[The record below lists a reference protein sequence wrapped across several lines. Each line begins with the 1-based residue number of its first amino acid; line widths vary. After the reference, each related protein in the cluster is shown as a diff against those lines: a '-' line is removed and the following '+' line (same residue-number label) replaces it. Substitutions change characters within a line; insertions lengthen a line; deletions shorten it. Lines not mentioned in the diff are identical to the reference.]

1 MANSNDLD
9 DNVLEVWLPE
19 LWHADSRT
27 GKMQKRRLAN
37 DQKQAEQSTTKTP
50 QLVEQ
55 SDPSLPAASLLP
67 VEEENDEDEENDDEN
82 SLA

>member
-1 MANSNDLD
+1 MADSNESD

-37 DQKQAEQSTTKTP
+37 DEKQAEQPTANTP
-50 QLVEQ
+50 QAVEQ

-67 VEEENDEDEENDDEN
+67 VEEENDEVEENDDEN

>member
-1 MANSNDLD
+1 VADSNLSD

-27 GKMQKRRLAN
+27 GKMQKRRLVN
-37 DQKQAEQSTTKTP
+37 EKKQAEQPTTNTP
-50 QLVEQ
+50 QEAEQ
-55 SDPSLPAASLLP
+55 SDPNLATASLLP
-67 VEEENDEDEENDDEN
+67 VEEENDEVDENDDEN